1 MNSKKKI
8 AIGVVASA
16 VVVALVVGIISLTR
30 TSGSSSNSSTTMRL
44 GLEAPL
50 TGSLSVLGKG
60 MLEGAELAASQL
72 NAKGGI
78 LGKQVEIIPIND
90 AGDATTGV
98 AAAQKAI
105 ANGLDGVVGPYNSSV
120 GVKTL
125 PLYLKA
131 GLVPIR
137 LTSDNATDSMG
148 FTLQPMT
155 SQIAPAASSAL
166 TTWLKASSVAIIYDS
181 TQNYTVTVA
190 NSLKTDLQKA
200 GVTITAF
207 APITPGQSNYTSVVN
222 QVAGTNPQVIYNAV
236 YSPEGGLI
244 AQEMYQEKTRASCLA
259 DYASYSTDYITVAGV
274 PAAQACPVVGVPS
287 PQDFPHSA
295 SYVASYQS
303 MFHAAPGSWSPYTY
317 DSVNFWAYG
326 VKQVGG
332 LNASSITSVLN
343 KVNGWMGWTGSVT
356 IDPTTENRQ
365 PATVVV
371 NQVTPEGTFI
381 IDASWATASGF

>member
-8 AIGVVASA
+8 VIGVVASA
-16 VVVALVVGIISLTR
+16 VVVAFVVGIISLTR
-30 TSGSSSNSSTTMRL
+30 TSGSSSSSSTTMRL

-155 SQIAPAASSAL
+155 SQIAPAAMPR
-166 TTWLKASSVAIIYDS
+166 
-181 TQNYTVTVA
+181 
-190 NSLKTDLQKA
+190 LQKNAISPPENAA
-200 GVTITAF
+200 GNW
-207 APITPGQSNYTSVVN
+207 PSN
-222 QVAGTNPQVIYNAV
+222 
-236 YSPEGGLI
+236 
-244 AQEMYQEKTRASCLA
+244 
-259 DYASYSTDYITVAGV
+259 
-274 PAAQACPVVGVPS
+274 
-287 PQDFPHSA
+287 
-295 SYVASYQS
+295 
-303 MFHAAPGSWSPYTY
+303 W
-317 DSVNFWAYG
+317 
-326 VKQVGG
+326 
-332 LNASSITSVLN
+332 SSIVLP
-343 KVNGWMGWTGSVT
+343 VRPVPPM
-356 IDPTTENRQ
+356 
-365 PATVVV
+365 
-371 NQVTPEGTFI
+371 
-381 IDASWATASGF
+381 